1 MCGHNYRRFDAKIHY
16 IRYELIASD
25 TFMEKTNANAI
36 VFDDHL
42 LFADSFS
49 SLLERLELFNTVQ
62 TFSDERDLRQFL
74 IKHSEIPV
82 YVFLDY
88 YLKGGTGLTLISEV
102 KRMNRQAVIIIMSS
116 VVSPTAVINILEY
129 KPQGFVSKSSGF
141 DSIIQCLTTVARG
154 KQYICPVIAEILAT
168 IHPTKKVLF
177 TARELEILQYFAQGL
192 SIAHTAEKA
201 HLSKHTIVA
210 HRRKMMSKI
219 NVNSITELLSYAR
232 KHELI

>member
-1 MCGHNYRRFDAKIHY
+1 MQ
-16 IRYELIASD
+16 
-25 TFMEKTNANAI
+25 KTNTIAI

-49 SLLERLELFNTVQ
+49 ALIERLELFNAVHTLNDKKEL
-62 TFSDERDLRQFL
+62 THFI
-74 IKHSEIPV
+74 IKHSKVRI
-82 YVFLDY
+82 YLFLDY
-88 YLKGGTGLTLISEV
+88 YLKNENGLTLINEV
-102 KRMNRQAVIIIMSS
+102 KRLNRQLIIIIMSS
-116 VVSPTAVINILEY
+116 TISPTTVTNILDY
-129 KPQGFVSKSSGF
+129 KPQGFISKSSGF
-141 DSIIQCLTTVARG
+141 DMILQCLTTIANG
-154 KQYICPVIAEILAT
+154 NQYICPVISKIVEQTANTRKI
-168 IHPTKKVLF
+168 PF

-232 KHELI
+232 VQELI